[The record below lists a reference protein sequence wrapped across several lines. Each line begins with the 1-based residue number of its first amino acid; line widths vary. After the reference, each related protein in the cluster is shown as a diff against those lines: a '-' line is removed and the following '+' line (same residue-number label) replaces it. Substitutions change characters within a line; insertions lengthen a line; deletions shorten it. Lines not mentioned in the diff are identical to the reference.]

1 MVLKRSCWLAI
12 ALFLMAFVL
21 HAQRGAIRGKV
32 LDGKTNQVLPFA
44 NVYFNYTS
52 IGTSTDKNGEFVLTA
67 PAGTYEL
74 VVSFVGFKSH
84 QGKVKIAD
92 NETKEFTIRLAPSIM
107 AEVQIRSTRDREWKR
122 QLERFKKMFFGNS
135 VNTSQCAI
143 SNTWVLDFKEDAD
156 GTLSATALAPLYIE
170 NLGLGYKLFYQL
182 NRFSVGPKHFVISGT
197 VRFDEMK
204 SSDTTLTRMWLAN
217 RQTAYRGSQRHLF
230 KAMIDQRLKEEGFAV
245 FEDISNN
252 TDISRNSTFLSNL
265 GKNIADFSLDG
276 RLSTIEADREFKINL
291 PNRIEVH
298 YAQKD
303 APASVYRTV
312 PHPISWIEVPRE
324 LPLVNEQGV
333 VVNPASITVLGAW
346 SDSRV
351 ADILPYDFEPT
362 ASNKVEVKPRASKWK
377 SLLEKPYVHT
387 DKSYYY
393 PGETI
398 WLKVYMKYDAPAM
411 KDSLSR
417 VLYMD
422 IVKPDLRIL
431 TTKVFAIENGMVA
444 ASIKLPAALRR
455 GDYQLRAYTRWS
467 RNFSDQLVFTKPL
480 KILDDLETVSN
491 IEIKPT
497 SDSTRSF
504 RAATDNTQYTPREKI
519 SLTIESKDF
528 YDRWEGA
535 QLSVSVTD
543 AEQVV
548 PPANETTILQSFS
561 IPEMD
566 LPDTLSIDPNLFI
579 QTGIDLKGQFIT
591 KRKKPER
598 ALIKL
603 VQENTADAF
612 VITTQEQGLFS
623 VTGLLLY
630 DSVKL
635 LVEGKTVKGKRA
647 GKVHFDSV
655 SFTPPLTA
663 IEPLEIS
670 LLDSQGGLRSH
681 LFDETEQPAATL
693 LEEVII
699 KATKEAVPSK
709 SAPHPAAD
717 FQIKGDWLVESN
729 SYDVLQSLRSRVP
742 GIRISYVLQNGV
754 ARKYLSF
761 GITSFQNGTS
771 NEPLLII
778 DGVAMTR
785 TDEGDLTVAERISYL
800 SPYEVESIEVI
811 KFGGAAAYGARG
823 GNGVIV
829 ITTRKTPPRV
839 KAIQYDKTKMQTLR
853 VAGFS
858 SFSRFTSPN
867 YSPASDPSRKDYRS
881 VIYWN
886 PNVQLTEK
894 GPVTL
899 DFYAADLP
907 TTYRIVVEGVSAT
920 GAPLRYE
927 TYVAVKK

>member
-1 MVLKRSCWLAI
+1 MRPFEVHIIAFFLSNVDGYISSMVLKRSCWLAI

-21 HAQRGAIRGKV
+21 HAQRGAIRGRV

-107 AEVQIRSTRDREWKR
+107 AEVQIKSTRDREWKR

-298 YAQKD
+298 YTQKD

-362 ASNKVEVKPRASKWK
+362 ASNKVEVKPR
-377 SLLEKPYVHT
+377 EQM
-387 DKSYYY
+387 
-393 PGETI
+393 EITI
-398 WLKVYMKYDAPAM
+398 
-411 KDSLSR
+411 
-417 VLYMD
+417 
-422 IVKPDLRIL
+422 
-431 TTKVFAIENGMVA
+431 
-444 ASIKLPAALRR
+444 
-455 GDYQLRAYTRWS
+455 
-467 RNFSDQLVFTKPL
+467 
-480 KILDDLETVSN
+480 
-491 IEIKPT
+491 
-497 SDSTRSF
+497 
-504 RAATDNTQYTPREKI
+504 
-519 SLTIESKDF
+519 
-528 YDRWEGA
+528 
-535 QLSVSVTD
+535 
-543 AEQVV
+543 
-548 PPANETTILQSFS
+548 
-561 IPEMD
+561 
-566 LPDTLSIDPNLFI
+566 
-579 QTGIDLKGQFIT
+579 
-591 KRKKPER
+591 
-598 ALIKL
+598 
-603 VQENTADAF
+603 
-612 VITTQEQGLFS
+612 
-623 VTGLLLY
+623 
-630 DSVKL
+630 
-635 LVEGKTVKGKRA
+635 GKTVCAHRQI
-647 GKVHFDSV
+647 V
-655 SFTPPLTA
+655 
-663 IEPLEIS
+663 
-670 LLDSQGGLRSH
+670 LL
-681 LFDETEQPAATL
+681 
-693 LEEVII
+693 
-699 KATKEAVPSK
+699 
-709 SAPHPAAD
+709 
-717 FQIKGDWLVESN
+717 
-729 SYDVLQSLRSRVP
+729 P
-742 GIRISYVLQNGV
+742 G
-754 ARKYLSF
+754 
-761 GITSFQNGTS
+761 
-771 NEPLLII
+771 
-778 DGVAMTR
+778 
-785 TDEGDLTVAERISYL
+785 
-800 SPYEVESIEVI
+800 
-811 KFGGAAAYGARG
+811 
-823 GNGVIV
+823 
-829 ITTRKTPPRV
+829 
-839 KAIQYDKTKMQTLR
+839 
-853 VAGFS
+853 
-858 SFSRFTSPN
+858 
-867 YSPASDPSRKDYRS
+867 
-881 VIYWN
+881 
-886 PNVQLTEK
+886 
-894 GPVTL
+894 
-899 DFYAADLP
+899 
-907 TTYRIVVEGVSAT
+907 
-920 GAPLRYE
+920 
-927 TYVAVKK
+927 